1 MDKIVILDFGSQT
14 TQLIG
19 RRIREFGVYT
29 EIVPGDAPLT
39 CTVLDGAKGII
50 LSGSPSSV
58 YDEGA
63 PVPDPAVYNTG
74 LPLLGICY
82 GLQRITADHGGRVEP
97 LPEREYGGVKVT
109 LDAAVLAKLPCSAGG
124 GKAAAFI
131 AGFTGSTAGAA
142 PVAAAPSAAI
152 PATTVAATT
161 ATASPAATSP
171 AATAAA
177 APAATATSAAIPATT
192 VAATTASPA
201 AAAKPAASAL
211 AAAQNISFTAW
222 MSHGDSL
229 AQLAPGFIQIGTS
242 AHGFPAV
249 LVHENKAWFGLQ
261 FHPEVTHCEH
271 GRDILKSFAL
281 DICGAR
287 PEWTMERYIEE
298 VRSNLAQR
306 VGKNPVLLLISGGVD
321 STVAGALLLKTLDP
335 DQVHLMYMDTGLMR
349 KNETQIVS
357 ANLERLGAK
366 HLHIIHCE
374 KEFLSTLSGLIDPEE
389 KRRAIGDLFISIQER
404 EVARLGLPD
413 SYFLAQGT
421 LYTDLIESGKGVG
434 KKAHVIKSHHN
445 VRSPLVEAKRIAGRI
460 IEPLDR
466 LYKDEVRALGRLL
479 GIDEDIVMRHPF
491 PGPGLAVRILG
502 EVTREK
508 CDILREADHIYIQEL
523 KRRGLYDQ
531 IWQAFAVLLPIR
543 SVGVAGDVRKYGWVL
558 ALRAIV
564 SEDGMTADVY
574 PFPMKDLLE
583 ISTLIT
589 NTVKD
594 IGRVTYD
601 ISSKPPATIEW
612 E

>member
-1 MDKIVILDFGSQT
+1 VDKIVILDFGSQT

-58 YDEGA
+58 YEAGA

-82 GLQRITADHGGRVEP
+82 GLQRMTADHGGRVEP
-97 LPEREYGGVKVT
+97 LPEREYGGVKVN
-109 LDAAVLAKLPCSAGG
+109 LE
-124 GKAAAFI
+124 AAAI
-131 AGFTGSTAGAA
+131 QNLPPTAGAGKA
-142 PVAAAPSAAI
+142 RAFLSGFAAGHDI
-152 PATTVAATT
+152 
-161 ATASPAATSP
+161 AATSP
-171 AATAAA
+171 SPATAAA
-177 APAATATSAAIPATT
+177 A
-192 VAATTASPA
+192 SPA
-201 AAAKPAASAL
+201 ASIDTAGAAASSGAVQDL
-211 AAAQNISFTAW
+211 SFTAW

-229 AQLAPGFIQIGTS
+229 ALLAPGFIQIGTS

-249 LVHENKAWFGLQ
+249 LIHESKPWFGLQ

-271 GRDILKSFAL
+271 GRDILKAFAL
-281 DICGAR
+281 DICGAA
-287 PEWTMERYIEE
+287 PEWTMERYIEA
-298 VRSNLAQR
+298 VRANLAQR
-306 VGKNPVLLLISGGVD
+306 VGRNPVLLLISGGVD
-321 STVAGALLLKTLDP
+321 STVAGALLLKTLDS

-349 KNETQIVS
+349 KNETEIVS
-357 ANLERLGAK
+357 ANLSRLGAK

-374 KEFLSTLSGLIDPEE
+374 KDFLSALAGLTDPEE

-404 EVARLGLPD
+404 EVGRLGLPD
-413 SYFLAQGT
+413 TYFLAQGT

-445 VRSPLVEAKRIAGRI
+445 VRSPLVEAKRNAGRI

-508 CDILREADHIYIQEL
+508 CDILREADDIYIREL

-583 ISTLIT
+583 IATLIT